1 MMLHQWHPVFSMM
14 RSFLA
19 VVYLWELWKIIKLMK
34 HNLLQMLLHKRHQ
47 IQKNAPA
54 AASTTYLLAT
64 EAAPNASADAPTA
77 DELAAVYTPNYP
89 TS

>member
-1 MMLHQWHPVFSMM
+1 MAPNVLNDALLSGGGLSMG
-14 RSFLA
+14 
-19 VVYLWELWKIIKLMK
+19 VVENYKMNET
-34 HNLLQMLLHKRHQ
+34 QSAADAAAQ
-47 IQKNAPA
+47 AASYTKNAPA
-54 AASTTYLLAT
+54 AASTTYSLAT